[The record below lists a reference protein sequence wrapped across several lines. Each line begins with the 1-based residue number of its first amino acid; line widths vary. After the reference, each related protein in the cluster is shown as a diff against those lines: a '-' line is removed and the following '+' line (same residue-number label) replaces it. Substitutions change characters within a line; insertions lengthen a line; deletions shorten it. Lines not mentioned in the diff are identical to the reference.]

1 MKETKLLY
9 IQDPIFSKSY
19 STHEA
24 LIASCI
30 HSVKGYGSYAFAS
43 ASGVEIL
50 FEDKEFDGLLDR
62 GTYSMVVGIDEITN
76 LKCLDKLN
84 EIASKKP
91 NFSVKAYYQESK
103 SSLFHPKFSFFQHN
117 SGDGSLIAGSGNL
130 TLGGLRKNK
139 EAFGLTPLSQDEF
152 NRMEEY
158 WASWLAEASKNLK
171 DIDDN
176 EVIEKAR
183 ENIFRRGSQGL
194 AKEQQIVEADDE
206 GEEEQSELDSSI
218 TEGWHYGDNSQVLV
232 AEIPKSGDRWKQA
245 NFDVGTFQN
254 FFGAIPGD
262 NSQRIL
268 LRSIKD
274 DAALSSI
281 EVRPSV
287 SVKSKNYRFELDAA
301 TGLLYPVEGP
311 PIGIFIQLT
320 TRMFIYHLFMPDHIL
335 YEEITDWMNHNW
347 QGRADRM
354 KRIVASSEELDS
366 ILSKS
371 VFNNYKV

>member
-1 MKETKLLY
+1 MKEFTLFY

-24 LIASCI
+24 LIETCI
-30 HSVKGYGSYAFAS
+30 QSVKGYGSYAFAS
-43 ASGVEIL
+43 ATGIEVL
-50 FEDKEFDGLLDR
+50 FEDKEFDALLDR
-62 GTYSMVVGIDEITN
+62 GTYSMIVGIDEITN
-76 LKCLDKLN
+76 MKSLDKLSD
-84 EIASKKP
+84 IVAKKQ

-103 SSLFHPKFSFFQHN
+103 SSLFHPKFSFFQQD
-117 SGDGSLIAGSGNL
+117 SGKGTLIAGSGNL

-139 EAFGLTPLSQDEF
+139 EAFGVIPLSVDEF
-152 NRMEEY
+152 KRIEDY
-158 WASWLAEASKNLK
+158 WGAWLSEASQNLR

-176 EVIEKAR
+176 DVIEKAR
-183 ENIFRRGSQGL
+183 ENIYKKRLQALS
-194 AKEQQIVEADDE
+194 KEQQIEVSVDVEDE
-206 GEEEQSELDSSI
+206 ESELESSI
-218 TEGWHYGDNSQVLV
+218 TEGWHYGAGSQILV

-254 FFGAIPGD
+254 FFGARPGD

-268 LRSIKD
+268 LRSVKD
-274 DAALSSI
+274 DSMLSSI
-281 EVRPSV
+281 EIRPSV

-320 TRMFIYHLFMPDHIL
+320 TRMFLYHLFMPDHDL
-335 YEEITDWMNHNW
+335 YEEIASWMNDNW

-354 KRIVASSEELDS
+354 KRIVASSDDLDS

-371 VFNNYKV
+371 VFSRYKV

>member
-1 MKETKLLY
+1 MLY

-24 LIASCI
+24 LISSCI
-30 HSVKGYGSYAFAS
+30 NSVKGYGSYAFAS

-50 FEDKEFDGLLDR
+50 FEDKEFGGLLDR

-91 NFSVKAYYQESK
+91 NFSVKAYYQENK
-103 SSLFHPKFSFFQHN
+103 SSLFHPKFSFFQHS
-117 SGDGSLIAGSGNL
+117 SGYGSLIVGSGNL

-139 EAFGLTPLSQDEF
+139 EAFGLLPLSEDEF

-158 WASWLAEASKNLK
+158 WGSWLAEASKNLK
-171 DIDDN
+171 DIDDDD
-176 EVIEKAR
+176 VIEKAR
-183 ENIFRRGSQGL
+183 ENIFRKRLQAL
-194 AKEQQIVEADDE
+194 VKDQQIIEADDD
-206 GEEEQSELDSSI
+206 GEQSELEISI
-218 TEGWHYGDNSQVLV
+218 TEGWHYGANSQVLV

-262 NSQRIL
+262 NGQRIL
-268 LRSIKD
+268 LRSLKD

-301 TGLLYPVEGP
+301 TGLLYPTEGP

-320 TRMFIYHLFMPDHIL
+320 TRMFLYHLFMPNHNL
-335 YEEITDWMNHNW
+335 YEEIADWMNHNW
-347 QGRADRM
+347 RGRADRM
-354 KRIVASSEELDS
+354 KRIVASSQELDG